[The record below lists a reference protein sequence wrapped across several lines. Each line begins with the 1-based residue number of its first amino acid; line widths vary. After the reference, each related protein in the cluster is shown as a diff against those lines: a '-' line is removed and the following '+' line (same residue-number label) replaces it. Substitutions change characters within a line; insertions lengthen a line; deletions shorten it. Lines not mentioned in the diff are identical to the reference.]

1 MCAEIKSEARTAQH
15 ENRAKPQNRGAA
27 SRAWPAYASKLP
39 STQPAYTKRQFFTF
53 KIFALL
59 LLGLGWLARA
69 ARPAAPRLPLTVYVF
84 LAETCPIS
92 QQATLPLRALHRQY
106 APLGVRFVGVF
117 PAPGTTAASVAE
129 FALTYALPFAA
140 QPDAGQRLTRQ
151 LGAHTTPEAVVVA
164 ADGRTILYQ
173 GRLDDQYVALGQRRT
188 LSQHHEL
195 ANALADLA
203 AGRAVAV
210 PRTQAV
216 GCFIEKAGL

>member
-1 MCAEIKSEARTAQH
+1 MRHFFS
-15 ENRAKPQNRGAA
+15 AK
-27 SRAWPAYASKLP
+27 
-39 STQPAYTKRQFFTF
+39 
-53 KIFALL
+53 I
-59 LLGLGWLARA
+59 LLGLLVGVGLLVSG

-92 QQATLPLRALHRQY
+92 QQATLPLRALHSQY

-129 FALTYALPFAA
+129 FARTYALPFAT
-140 QPDAGQRLTRQ
+140 QPDAGLRLTRQ

-164 ADGRTILYQ
+164 ADGHTILYQ

-216 GCFIEKAGL
+216 GCFIEQAGL

>member
-1 MCAEIKSEARTAQH
+1 MRLFFSL
-15 ENRAKPQNRGAA
+15 KP
-27 SRAWPAYASKLP
+27 LV
-39 STQPAYTKRQFFTF
+39 
-53 KIFALL
+53 LL
-59 LLGLGWLARA
+59 LLSVAGLASG

-92 QQATLPLRALHRQY
+92 QQATLPLRVLHGRY

-129 FALTYALPFAA
+129 FAHTYAVPFGT
-140 QPDAGQRLTRQ
+140 QPDAGQVLTRR
-151 LGAHTTPEAVVVA
+151 LGASITPEAVVVA

-173 GRLDDQYVALGQRRT
+173 GRLDDQYAALGQRRT

-195 ANALADLA
+195 ADALSDLA
-203 AGRAVAV
+203 AGRPVAT

-216 GCFIEKAGL
+216 GCFIEQARP